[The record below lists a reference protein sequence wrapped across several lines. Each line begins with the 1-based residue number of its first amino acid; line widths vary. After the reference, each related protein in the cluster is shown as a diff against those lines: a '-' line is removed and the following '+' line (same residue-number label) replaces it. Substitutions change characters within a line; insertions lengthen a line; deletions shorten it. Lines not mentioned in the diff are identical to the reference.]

1 MNIHF
6 CDTFLKGQHTFP
18 SCGRN
23 ECCYFDR
30 NNTFLTCSSFWQ
42 QLKKQHGSCGISCCG
57 GLCLVGEAPWTM
69 VEIAVI
75 SFFIFK
81 KKNNREEQ
89 KSFKERGRG
98 FRSHCRMW
106 PPGWW
111 EQIRVLGSN
120 RQGGRQGRILHPLAK
135 AQLES
140 CDALWDR
147 KQHPRG
153 LWSHLSAHKKAFGL
167 TSYQH

>member
-30 NNTFLTCSSFWQ
+30 NNMFLTCSSFWQ
-42 QLKKQHGSCGISCCG
+42 QLKKQHGSCGISCYG
-57 GLCLVGEAPWTM
+57 GLRLVGEAPWTM
-69 VEIAVI
+69 VEITAI

-81 KKNNREEQ
+81 KKNNWEEQ
-89 KSFKERGRG
+89 KSFKEWGHSFPSCHG
-98 FRSHCRMW
+98 MW

-111 EQIRVLGSN
+111 EQSHVLGGS
-120 RQGGRQGRILHPLAK
+120 RQGGRHPAPTG
-135 AQLES
+135 ES
-140 CDALWDR
+140 PGGKLWCALGQKTASKRDVVPPVCPQ
-147 KQHPRG
+147 KKP
-153 LWSHLSAHKKAFGL
+153 LDCHLISIK
-167 TSYQH
+167 